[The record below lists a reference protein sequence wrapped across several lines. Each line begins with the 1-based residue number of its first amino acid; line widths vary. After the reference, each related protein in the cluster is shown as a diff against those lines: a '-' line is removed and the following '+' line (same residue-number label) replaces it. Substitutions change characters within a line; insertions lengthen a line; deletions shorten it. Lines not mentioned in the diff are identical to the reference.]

1 MHKENDQNREGR
13 TPKGNRETAPQEGR
27 ERNRDTEGERER
39 EQRDRDKGR
48 RGRDREQKASFR
60 MSLKPDVGPWVA
72 LHLSHMIA
80 IIWMPVPEW
89 WDGFLVAWT
98 GWSTD

>member
-1 MHKENDQNREGR
+1 M
-13 TPKGNRETAPQEGR
+13 
-27 ERNRDTEGERER
+27 GERER

-48 RGRDREQKASFR
+48 RGRDREQEASFR